1 MAESATRS
9 QMTIADRIA
18 ELHKKKAEVMLG
30 GGQSRIDAQHKRGKL
45 TARERIEGLVDTDT
59 FQELHAFAQHR
70 CTFFGMEGKPM
81 PADGVVTGAAAVN
94 GRLVHLASQDFTV
107 AGGAAGA
114 VHCDKIVEMM
124 QASLKTGSPFIFIND
139 SGGAR
144 IQEGI
149 DSLSAYGRIFYHN
162 TLLSGVVP
170 QISVICGPCAG
181 GAAYSP
187 ALTDFI
193 IQTRG
198 AQMFITGPSVIK
210 QVTGEDITPE
220 QLGGPEA
227 QMNYSGV
234 VHFIAE
240 DDQDALRICK
250 RLLSFLPENNMADA
264 PILPYEESVA
274 DDDVLNTIIPD
285 NARVPY
291 DMHDVINRIVDK
303 RRDVVG
309 EPDFLEVQ
317 ANFATNLIVGFGRVA
332 GRSVGL
338 VANNPAH
345 KAGVLDIDSS
355 DKASRF
361 IRFCNAFNIPL
372 LTLVDV
378 PGFMPGVQQE
388 YGGIIRHGAKML
400 FVYSSATV
408 PKISVILR
416 KAYGGAYLAM
426 CGKDLGA
433 DRVAAWPT
441 AEIAVMGAEGAAG
454 IVFRKEIEEAADPQ
468 AKRAELIEKY
478 RETFS
483 TPYVAAARR
492 MVDDI
497 IEPAQTR
504 RYVAMALEALQAKR
518 ELRPDKKHGL
528 IPM

>member
-1 MAESATRS
+1 MAESQVRR
-9 QMTIADRIA
+9 QMTMADRIA
-18 ELHKKKAEVMLG
+18 ELRQRRAKLLEMG
-30 GGQSRIDAQHKRGKL
+30 GRDRVEKQHQSGKL
-45 TARERIEGLVDTDT
+45 SARERIDGLLDANS
-59 FQELHAFAQHR
+59 FQEQYGFAQHR
-70 CTFFGMEGKPM
+70 CTFFGMQDKPL
-81 PADGVVTGAAAVN
+81 PADGVITGAGAID

-107 AGGAAGA
+107 AGGAAGE

-124 QASLKTGSPFIFIND
+124 KASLKTGSPFVFIND

-149 DSLSAYGRIFYHN
+149 DSLAAYGRIFYHN

-170 QISVICGPCAG
+170 QISLICGPCAG

-193 IQTRG
+193 IQTRHS
-198 AQMFITGPSVIK
+198 QMFITGPSVIK
-210 QVTGEDITPE
+210 QVTGEDVTAD

-227 QMNYSGV
+227 QMTYSGV

-240 DDQDALRICK
+240 NDEDALRICK
-250 RLLSFLPENNMADA
+250 KLLSFLPSNNIQDPPRADTSD
-264 PILPYEESVA
+264 ISIELDES
-274 DDDVLNTIIPD
+274 LNSIIPD
-285 NARVPY
+285 NPKQAY
-291 DMHDVINRIVDK
+291 DMHEVIKRIVDAG
-303 RRDVVG
+303 DY
-309 EPDFLEVQ
+309 LEVQ
-317 ANFATNLIVGFGRVA
+317 ANFARNLIVAFGRIN
-332 GRSVGL
+332 GRTVGII
-338 VANNPAH
+338 ANQPMV
-345 KAGVLDIDSS
+345 KAGCLDIDSS

-372 LTLVDV
+372 VTLVDV

-400 FVYSSATV
+400 FVYSAATV
-408 PKISVILR
+408 PKISVMLR

-454 IVFRKEIEEAADPQ
+454 IVFRREIDSAEDKA
-468 AKRAELIEKY
+468 AKRLELIETY

-483 TPYVAAARR
+483 TPYVAASRR

-497 IEPAQTR
+497 IEPAETR
-504 RYVAMALEALQAKR
+504 RYLAMALDTLQTKR
-518 ELRPDKKHGL
+518 DVRPEKKHGL
-528 IPM
+528 IPL